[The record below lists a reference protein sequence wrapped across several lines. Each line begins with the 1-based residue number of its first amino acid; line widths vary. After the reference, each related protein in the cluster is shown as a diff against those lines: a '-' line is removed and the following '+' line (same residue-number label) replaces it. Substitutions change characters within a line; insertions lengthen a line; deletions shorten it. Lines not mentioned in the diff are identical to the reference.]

1 MRTPPVYPLLTLLAS
16 CVLATAALAQDTYL
30 HCGRLLDATST
41 EVRTERTVVVRDG
54 RIAEVRA
61 GYAEPPPGAEVV
73 DLRGHLVT
81 PGWMDMHVH
90 IESESNPKAYE
101 ERFRKNPADVA
112 FDAAVYARR
121 TLLAGFTTVRDL
133 GGSGVNV
140 ATRNAI
146 DAGKIP
152 GPRIYTAEK
161 SIATTGGH
169 ADPTNGVREDLR
181 GDPGPADGVINSPEE
196 ARKAVRQRYKN
207 GADCIKITAT
217 GGVLSVAKDGQGPQ
231 FFDDELEAL
240 IAAAEDYG
248 FTTAAHAH
256 GKEGM
261 LRAVRAGITSIEH
274 GSYADE
280 EVFTEMKRMGTYLV
294 PTISAGAFV
303 AEKAAVDGY
312 FPAVVRPKAAAIGP
326 LMQDMTR
333 RAYDAGVRIA
343 FGTDS
348 GVSAHGDNAR
358 EFALMHAA
366 GIPVAECIVMATRV
380 PAEMLG
386 LTADLGTIEA
396 GKHADIVAV
405 AGDPLTNPDAF
416 LDVDFVMKA
425 GVVYVRG
432 GEPAMAP

>member
-1 MRTPPVYPLLTLLAS
+1 MRTLLSAALAT
-16 CVLATAALAQDTYL
+16 CVLAQAAPCLAQDTYL

-41 EVRTERTVVVRDG
+41 AVKTEQTVVVRDG
-54 RIAEVRA
+54 RIASVTA
-61 GYAEPPPGAEVV
+61 GYTTPPAGAEAV
-73 DLRGHLVT
+73 DLRAHLVT

-121 TLLAGFTTVRDL
+121 TLMAGFTTVRDL

-140 ATRNAI
+140 AIRKAI
-146 DAGKIP
+146 DAGKIL

-169 ADPTNGVREDLR
+169 ADPTNGVRDDMMH
-181 GDPGPADGVINSPEE
+181 DPGPKDGVINSPEE

-207 GADCIKITAT
+207 GADVIKITAT

-231 FFDDELEAL
+231 FMEDELEAL
-240 IAAAEDYG
+240 IAAAKDYG

-256 GKEGM
+256 GKDGM

-280 EVFTEMKRMGTYLV
+280 EVFAEMKRMGTYLV

-303 AEKAAVDGY
+303 AEKAAVEGFY
-312 FPAVVRPKAAAIGP
+312 PAVVRPKAAAIGP

-333 RAYDAGVRIA
+333 RAYAAGVRIA

-348 GVSAHGDNAR
+348 GVSYHGDNAR

-366 GIPVAECIVMATRV
+366 GIPVAECVVMATRV
-380 PAEMLG
+380 PAEMLRISE
-386 LTADLGTIEA
+386 DYGTVEA
-396 GKHADIVAV
+396 GKVADIVAV
-405 AGDPLTNPDAF
+405 AGDPLADPDLF
-416 LDVDFVMKA
+416 MDVGFVMK
-425 GVVYVRG
+425 G
-432 GEPAMAP
+432 GEVVKGE